1 MKGPNWVTYELTT
14 VQFGSIFSNS
24 NFMSLEQIDFS
35 KTLTDD
41 QVFETIMNNYSDLA
55 NEWISHQ
62 WNWMNNVYWAFNDHY
77 KYMIVISL
85 VEKTLQFYD
94 QMNVHQSYEEYYSKS
109 YVQIEKFSITELCEK
124 LDLPKETI
132 RRKVLELEKESII
145 KRNKK
150 KIIIDRKA
158 FDYVKPHNQIK
169 LSSKYILLVAEALYK
184 DKLFLKRIDVKTIEN
199 LIKKKFTLCWR
210 WFYRMQIPLIIG
222 YHKFMQD
229 LSTFHVWGTI
239 CMNQSLN
246 VNKNLKN
253 IETKK
258 LPLDHGEASK
268 ILIDNV
274 GSTSGISAMSIS
286 DMTLIPRAT
295 VIRKC
300 KYLIKNDLI
309 KLNQKKQYVLSTFN
323 FKKILPYQTEAFKFK
338 AKFLRKVLN
347 LLVIS

>member
-1 MKGPNWVTYELTT
+1 
-14 VQFGSIFSNS
+14 
-24 NFMSLEQIDFS
+24 MSLEQIDFS

-62 WNWMNNVYWAFNDHY
+62 WNWINNVYWAFNDHY
-77 KYMIVISL
+77 KYMIIISL
-85 VEKTLQFYD
+85 IEKTLQFYD
-94 QMNVHQSYEEYYSKS
+94 QMNIQQSYEEYYSKS

-132 RRKVLELEKESII
+132 RRKVLELEKEGVI

-150 KIIIDRKA
+150 KIIIDGKA
-158 FDYVKPHNQIK
+158 FAFVKPQNQIK
-169 LSSKYILLVAEALYK
+169 LSSKYIYLVAEALNREK
-184 DKLFLKRIDVKTIEN
+184 HFSKKIDVMLIEN

-210 WFYRMQIPLIIG
+210 WFYRMQIPLVIG

-246 VNKNLKN
+246 LTKNLKN
-253 IETKK
+253 TETKK
-258 LPLDHGEASK
+258 IPLDYGAASK
-268 ILIDNV
+268 MLIDNV
-274 GSTSGISAMSIS
+274 GSSSGISAMSIS

-300 KYLIKNDLI
+300 KYLIKNDFI
-309 KLNQKKQYVLSTFN
+309 KLNEKKQYILSSFN

-338 AKFLRKVLN
+338 AKFIRKVLN

>member
-1 MKGPNWVTYELTT
+1 
-14 VQFGSIFSNS
+14 
-24 NFMSLEQIDFS
+24 MSLEQIDFS

-41 QVFETIMNNYSDLA
+41 QVYESIMNNYSELA

-62 WNWMNNVYWAFNDHY
+62 WNWMNNVYWSFNDHY

-85 VEKTLQFYD
+85 IEKTLQFYD
-94 QMNVHQSYEEYYSKS
+94 QMNIQQSYEEYYSKS
-109 YVQIEKFSITELCEK
+109 YVQIDKFSITELCEK

-132 RRKVLELEKESII
+132 RRKVLELEKEGII

-150 KIIIDRKA
+150 NIIIDRKA
-158 FDYVKPHNQIK
+158 FDFVKPQNQIK

-184 DKLFLKRIDVKTIEN
+184 DKLFSKRIDLKTIEN

-246 VNKNLKN
+246 VTKNLKN
-253 IETKK
+253 SETKK
-258 LPLDHGEASK
+258 LPLDHSATSK
-268 ILIDNV
+268 ILIDNL

-309 KLNQKKQYVLSTFN
+309 KLNEKKQYVLSLFN

-338 AKFLRKVLN
+338 AKFIRKVLN

>member
-1 MKGPNWVTYELTT
+1 
-14 VQFGSIFSNS
+14 
-24 NFMSLEQIDFS
+24 MSLEQIDFS

-41 QVFETIMNNYSDLA
+41 QVYESIMNNYSDLA

-62 WNWMNNVYWAFNDHY
+62 WNWINNVYWAFNDHY
-77 KYMIVISL
+77 KYMIIISL
-85 VEKTLQFYD
+85 IEKTLQFYD
-94 QMNVHQSYEEYYSKS
+94 QMNIQQSYEEYYSKS

-132 RRKVLELEKESII
+132 RRKVLELEKEGVI

-150 KIIIDRKA
+150 KIIIDGKA
-158 FDYVKPHNQIK
+158 FAFVKPQNQIK
-169 LSSKYILLVAEALYK
+169 LSSKYIYLVAEALNREK
-184 DKLFLKRIDVKTIEN
+184 HFSKKIDVMLIEN

-246 VNKNLKN
+246 VTKNLKN

-258 LPLDHGEASK
+258 LPLDHGAASK

-309 KLNQKKQYVLSTFN
+309 KLNEKKQYVLSSFN

-338 AKFLRKVLN
+338 AKFIRKVLN

>member
-1 MKGPNWVTYELTT
+1 
-14 VQFGSIFSNS
+14 
-24 NFMSLEQIDFS
+24 MSLEQIDFS

-62 WNWMNNVYWAFNDHY
+62 WNWINNVYWAFNDHY
-77 KYMIVISL
+77 KYMIIISL
-85 VEKTLQFYD
+85 IEKTLQFYD
-94 QMNVHQSYEEYYSKS
+94 QMNIQQSYEEYYSKS

-132 RRKVLELEKESII
+132 RRKVLELEKEGVI

-150 KIIIDRKA
+150 KIIIDGKA
-158 FDYVKPHNQIK
+158 FAFVKPQNQIK
-169 LSSKYILLVAEALYK
+169 LSSKYIYLVAEALNREK
-184 DKLFLKRIDVKTIEN
+184 HFSKKIDVKLIEN

-210 WFYRMQIPLIIG
+210 WFYRMQIPLVIG

-246 VNKNLKN
+246 VSKNLNN

-258 LPLDHGEASK
+258 LPLDHGAASK

-300 KYLIKNDLI
+300 KHLIKNDLI
-309 KLNQKKQYVLSTFN
+309 KINEKKQYVLSSFN

-338 AKFLRKVLN
+338 AKFIRKVLN

>member
-1 MKGPNWVTYELTT
+1 
-14 VQFGSIFSNS
+14 
-24 NFMSLEQIDFS
+24 MSLEQIDFS

-41 QVFETIMNNYSDLA
+41 QVYESIMNNYSDLA

-62 WNWMNNVYWAFNDHY
+62 WNWINNVYWAFNDHY
-77 KYMIVISL
+77 KYMIIISL
-85 VEKTLQFYD
+85 IEKTLQFYD
-94 QMNVHQSYEEYYSKS
+94 QMNIQQSYEEYYSKS

-132 RRKVLELEKESII
+132 RRKVLELEKEGVI

-150 KIIIDRKA
+150 KIIIDGKA
-158 FDYVKPHNQIK
+158 FAFVKPQNQIK
-169 LSSKYILLVAEALYK
+169 LSSKYIYLVAEALNREK
-184 DKLFLKRIDVKTIEN
+184 HFSKKIDVMLIEN

-246 VNKNLKN
+246 VTKNLKN

-258 LPLDHGEASK
+258 LPLDHGAASK

-309 KLNQKKQYVLSTFN
+309 KLNEKKQYTLSSFN

-338 AKFLRKVLN
+338 AKFIRKVLN

>member
-1 MKGPNWVTYELTT
+1 
-14 VQFGSIFSNS
+14 
-24 NFMSLEQIDFS
+24 MSLEQIDFS

-41 QVFETIMNNYSDLA
+41 QVYESIMNNYSELA

-62 WNWMNNVYWAFNDHY
+62 WNWINNVYWAFNDHY
-77 KYMIVISL
+77 KYMIIISL
-85 VEKTLQFYD
+85 IEKTLQFYD
-94 QMNVHQSYEEYYSKS
+94 QMNIQQSYEEYYSKS

-132 RRKVLELEKESII
+132 RRKVLELEKEGVI

-150 KIIIDRKA
+150 KIIIDGKA
-158 FDYVKPHNQIK
+158 FAFVKPQNQIK
-169 LSSKYILLVAEALYK
+169 LSSKYIYLVAEALNREK
-184 DKLFLKRIDVKTIEN
+184 HFSKKIDVKLIEN

-210 WFYRMQIPLIIG
+210 WFYRMQIPLVIG

-246 VNKNLKN
+246 VTKNLKN
-253 IETKK
+253 IETKI
-258 LPLDHGEASK
+258 LPLDHGAASK

-274 GSTSGISAMSIS
+274 GSTSGICAMSIS

-309 KLNQKKQYVLSTFN
+309 KINEKKQYVLSSFN

-338 AKFLRKVLN
+338 AKFIRKVLN

>member
-1 MKGPNWVTYELTT
+1 
-14 VQFGSIFSNS
+14 
-24 NFMSLEQIDFS
+24 MSLEQIDFS

-62 WNWMNNVYWAFNDHY
+62 WNWMNNVYWSFNDHY
-77 KYMIVISL
+77 KYMIIISL
-85 VEKTLQFYD
+85 IEKTLQFYD
-94 QMNVHQSYEEYYSKS
+94 QMNVQQSYEEYYSKS
-109 YVQIEKFSITELCEK
+109 YVQIDKFSITELCEK

-132 RRKVLELEKESII
+132 RRKVLELEKEGVI

-150 KIIIDRKA
+150 KIIIDNKA
-158 FDYVKPHNQIK
+158 FDFVKPQNQIK

-184 DKLFLKRIDVKTIEN
+184 DKLFSRRIDLKTIEN

-246 VNKNLKN
+246 VTKNLKN
-253 IETKK
+253 TETKK
-258 LPLDHGEASK
+258 LPLDHGAASK

-300 KYLIKNDLI
+300 KYLIKNNLI
-309 KLNQKKQYVLSTFN
+309 KLNEKKQYTLSSFN
-323 FKKILPYQTEAFKFK
+323 FKKILPYQTEAFKLK
-338 AKFLRKVLN
+338 AKFIRKVLN

>member
-1 MKGPNWVTYELTT
+1 
-14 VQFGSIFSNS
+14 
-24 NFMSLEQIDFS
+24 MSLEQIDFS

-41 QVFETIMNNYSDLA
+41 QVFETIMNNYSDLS

-62 WNWMNNVYWAFNDHY
+62 WNWINNVYWAFNDHY
-77 KYMIVISL
+77 KYMIIISL
-85 VEKTLQFYD
+85 IEKTLQFYD
-94 QMNVHQSYEEYYSKS
+94 QMNIQQSYEEYYSKS

-132 RRKVLELEKESII
+132 RRKVLELEKEGVI

-150 KIIIDRKA
+150 KIIIDNKA
-158 FDYVKPHNQIK
+158 FAFVKPQNQIK
-169 LSSKYILLVAEALYK
+169 LSSKYIYLVAEALYRN
-184 DKLFLKRIDVKTIEN
+184 KLFSKKIDVKMIEN

-210 WFYRMQIPLIIG
+210 WYYRMQIPLVIG
-222 YHKFMQD
+222 YQKFMQD

-246 VNKNLKN
+246 VTKNFKNLD
-253 IETKK
+253 TRK
-258 LPLDHGEASK
+258 LTLDYGAASK
-268 ILIDNV
+268 LLIDNV

-300 KYLIKNDLI
+300 KYLMENNLI
-309 KLNQKKQYVLSTFN
+309 KLNEKKQYILSSFN
-323 FKKILPYQTEAFKFK
+323 LQKILPYQTEAFRFK
-338 AKFLRKVLN
+338 AKFIRKVLN

>member
-1 MKGPNWVTYELTT
+1 
-14 VQFGSIFSNS
+14 
-24 NFMSLEQIDFS
+24 MSLEQIDFS

-41 QVFETIMNNYSDLA
+41 QVYESIMNNYSELA

-77 KYMIVISL
+77 KYMIIISL
-85 VEKTLQFYD
+85 IEKTLQFYD
-94 QMNVHQSYEEYYSKS
+94 QMNIQQSYEEYYSKS
-109 YVQIEKFSITELCEK
+109 YVQIDKFSITELCEK

-132 RRKVLELEKESII
+132 RRKVLELEKEGII

-150 KIIIDRKA
+150 NIIIDRKA
-158 FDYVKPHNQIK
+158 FDFVKPQNQIK

-184 DKLFLKRIDVKTIEN
+184 DKLFSKKIDLKTIEN

-239 CMNQSLN
+239 CMNQPLN
-246 VNKNLKN
+246 VTKNLKN

-258 LPLDHGEASK
+258 LPLDHGAASK

-309 KLNQKKQYVLSTFN
+309 KLNEKKQYTLSSFN

-338 AKFLRKVLN
+338 AKFIRKVLN

>member
-1 MKGPNWVTYELTT
+1 
-14 VQFGSIFSNS
+14 
-24 NFMSLEQIDFS
+24 MSLEQIDFS
-35 KTLTDD
+35 KTLSDD

-62 WNWMNNVYWAFNDHY
+62 WNWINNVYWAFNDHY
-77 KYMIVISL
+77 KYMIIISL
-85 VEKTLQFYD
+85 IEKTLQFYD
-94 QMNVHQSYEEYYSKS
+94 QMNIQQSYEEYYSKS

-132 RRKVLELEKESII
+132 RRKVLELEKEGVI

-150 KIIIDRKA
+150 KIIIDGKA
-158 FDYVKPHNQIK
+158 FAFVKPQNQIK
-169 LSSKYILLVAEALYK
+169 LSSKYIYLVAEALNRE
-184 DKLFLKRIDVKTIEN
+184 KLFSKKIDVMLIEN

-210 WFYRMQIPLIIG
+210 WFYRMQIPLVIG

-246 VNKNLKN
+246 VTKNLKN
-253 IETKK
+253 TETKK
-258 LPLDHGEASK
+258 LPLDHGAASK

-309 KLNQKKQYVLSTFN
+309 KLNEKKQYTLSSFN

-338 AKFLRKVLN
+338 AKFIRKVLN